1 MFEVRGKDE
10 YLRDIDKIASV
21 NQRYT
26 IKMVVFLDEKLFS
39 LQVDDVLVA
48 NRTPFRSTTST
59 ITSIGSLQARM
70 RSASGVELC
79 ATTIENG
86 DKLNNAASTTMK
98 ITSKTTAKT
107 TRAPQTSQTP
117 SSLSSTSLS
126 SSLTST
132 IDDDTPINTT
142 MSTLTQATGTLYTQ
156 CHQGQIGCE
165 CLSGDECVSGLQ
177 CKAIMQKKVCVLNE
191 VSCENGDAGE
201 IIQLFIDIINV

>member
-1 MFEVRGKDE
+1 M
-10 YLRDIDKIASV
+10 RDSDKIATV

-26 IKMVVFLDEKLFS
+26 VKMVVFLDEKLFS

-48 NRTPFRSTTST
+48 NKTPFRSTAST

-86 DKLNNAASTTMK
+86 DKLNNVASTTTK
-98 ITSKTTAKT
+98 ITSTTTKT

-142 MSTLTQATGTLYTQ
+142 MSTLTQATGTLYAQ

-177 CKAIMQKKVCVLNE
+177 CKLIMQKKVCVLNE
-191 VSCENGDAGE
+191 VLCENGDAG
-201 IIQLFIDIINV
+201 DILRLIFKYILIVY